1 MPYFFFVEFL
11 GPLIE
16 LIGYIILII
25 SIFTGSIYLEFAII
39 FFLLSLIYGS
49 IYSMASV
56 LLEEWSME
64 RYPKVKHF
72 VILFLVS
79 MTETLWYRP
88 LTVIWRVEGMIEML
102 IGKKGWGEMVR
113 KGVSND

>member
-1 MPYFFFVEFL
+1 
-11 GPLIE
+11 
-16 LIGYIILII
+16 
-25 SIFTGSIYLEFAII
+25 
-39 FFLLSLIYGS
+39 
-49 IYSMASV
+49 
-56 LLEEWSME
+56 ME